1 MCKVHKICLSNLQ
14 QNTSDMMLHFVTLA
28 LYRGKCG
35 TPSVRRFP
43 ATKQPMGSRSGQTSR
58 GRRPRLPHQQRT
70 VDLGGSDTD
79 GGAAIAGS
87 CGVKA
92 AISCWDSIRRGTMGL
107 EADAAEELPCSEES
121 V

>member
-1 MCKVHKICLSNLQ
+1 MARHLFVDSLRQNNRWARAVGRPAEAGGHDSHTSKELS
-14 QNTSDMMLHFVTLA
+14 TWEA
-28 LYRGKCG
+28 
-35 TPSVRRFP
+35 
-43 ATKQPMGSRSGQTSR
+43 ATQT
-58 GRRPRLPHQQRT
+58 
-70 VDLGGSDTD
+70 